1 MLRHPTLTALEA
13 MKLTGMATALAEQL
27 EMPEVQRL
35 GWTVDLS
42 RFDEARILARR
53 DAPPAVTVQVKLDKP

>member
-1 MLRHPTLTALEA
+1 
-13 MKLTGMATALAEQL
+13 MAPDPAGFRQ
-27 EMPEVQRL
+27 L